1 MARKSRRDVI
11 IEAAAELFAE
21 KGFRATTVRDIA
33 DVAGVL
39 SGSLYAHIQTK
50 EDLYLEIVR
59 RAANDFTRA
68 VKPIVEGGDSP
79 EIKLENMIAAH
90 LGVIEE
96 SRAWARVYLDDDNQ
110 LSQSTREEARRL
122 RRDYERLWDTV
133 LDQGMGSGLFRV
145 KDESLSRLFI
155 LSALNGV
162 IRWYRPE
169 GRLSPQDIAQEFM
182 PLVLR
187 VLGAFPAYP
196 HRSQKF
202 AAY

>member
-187 VLGAFPAYP
+187 VLGAFPA
-196 HRSQKF
+196 
-202 AAY
+202 

>member
-1 MARKSRRDVI
+1 MARRSRRDII

-39 SGSLYAHIQTK
+39 SGSLYAHIATK

-59 RAANDFTRA
+59 RAAYDFRSA
-68 VKPIVEGGDSP
+68 LAPIVQEPNAADV
-79 EIKLENMIAAH
+79 KLGRMIAAH
-90 LGVIEE
+90 LLVIEQ
-96 SRAWARVYLDDDNQ
+96 SRAWARVYLDDDND
-110 LSQSTREEARRL
+110 LSQATREEARKL

-133 LDQGMGSGLFRV
+133 LQDGIDQGLFRV
-145 KDESLSRLFI
+145 EDESLARLFI

-162 IRWYRPE
+162 IRWYRPD
-169 GRLSPQDIAQEFM
+169 GRLSSKQVAQAFA

-187 VLGAFPAYP
+187 VLGVTALP
-196 HRSQKF
+196 SQ
-202 AAY
+202 

>member
-1 MARKSRRDVI
+1 MARKSRKDAI

-33 DVAGVL
+33 ELAGVL
-39 SGSLYAHIQTK
+39 SGSLYAHIATK

-59 RAANDFTRA
+59 RAAHDFTSA
-68 VKPIVEGGDSP
+68 VVPIVDGPASP
-79 EIKLENMIAAH
+79 DVKLKHMIRAH
-90 LGVIEE
+90 LTVIEQ

-110 LSQSTREEARRL
+110 LSQSTRDESRHL
-122 RRDYERLWDTV
+122 RRDYERLWDKV
-133 LDQGMGSGLFRV
+133 LTDGLKNGQFAV
-145 KDESLSRLFI
+145 DDESLARLFI

-169 GRLSPQDIAQEFM
+169 GRLTSAEVAERFG

-187 VLGAFPAYP
+187 VL
-196 HRSQKF
+196 
-202 AAY
+202 AAESNGRPDFT

>member
-39 SGSLYAHIQTK
+39 SGSLYAHIATK

-59 RAANDFTRA
+59 RAAQDFTSA
-68 VKPIVEGGDSP
+68 LEPIVHEQSSADV
-79 EIKLENMIAAH
+79 KLGRMIAAH
-90 LGVIEE
+90 LLVIEQ
-96 SRAWARVYLDDDNQ
+96 SRAWARVYLDDDNE
-110 LSQSTREEARRL
+110 LSQATRDEARKL
-122 RRDYERLWDTV
+122 RRDYERLWDAV
-133 LDQGMGSGLFRV
+133 LKDGIDAGTFRV
-145 KDESLSRLFI
+145 EDESLARLFI

-162 IRWYRPE
+162 IRWYRPD
-169 GRLSPQDIAQEFM
+169 GRLSSKQVAQAFW

-187 VLGAFPAYP
+187 VLGV
-196 HRSQKF
+196 RS
-202 AAY
+202 AL